1 MIGVPS
7 IRNLVCFSVPILSL
21 LLSIFLI
28 RMIANLII
36 VIGYSA
42 AVLLPALWVAIQKSN
57 GYEVDYFLFL
67 IGSVLFSLIIAI
79 STIPFWPMSTIMQ
92 LSVKKQSDHRKHHKK
107 SVRDKRKNK
116 ISPTLNQ
123 DTSKTQLSVNDE

>member
-1 MIGVPS
+1 MEF
-7 IRNLVCFSVPILSL
+7 NLFEILFVFAVPILSL

-42 AVLLPALWVAIQKSN
+42 AVLLPALWVVGQKSN
-57 GYEVDYFLFL
+57 GYEVDYFLFF

-79 STIPFWPMSTIMQ
+79 STIPLWPMSTIMQ
-92 LSVKKQSDHRKHHKK
+92 LSVKKERDHRKHQK
-107 SVRDKRKNK
+107 SERDKRKNK

-123 DTSKTQLSVNDE
+123 DNSKTKLSVNDE

>member
-79 STIPFWPMSTIMQ
+79 STIPLWPMSTIMQ
-92 LSVKKQSDHRKHHKK
+92 LSVKNRATIENIIRKA
-107 SVRDKRKNK
+107 
-116 ISPTLNQ
+116 
-123 DTSKTQLSVNDE
+123 